1 MLRVILMSNT
11 IKIQIKKK
19 NPKFKIGDYVRISK
33 YKNIVANGYT
43 PSWSKKDF
51 LINKIKNAV
60 PWTYIIN
67 DLNGEEITGSFY
79 EK

>member
-1 MLRVILMSNT
+1 MSNT
-11 IKIQIKKK
+11 IKIQIKK
-19 NPKFKIGDYVRISK
+19 NPRFKVGDYVRISK
-33 YKNIVANGYT
+33 YKNIFANGYT
-43 PSWSKKDF
+43 PSWSKENF
-51 LINKIKNAV
+51 LINKIKNSV